1 MATTRLI
8 PLHIGKGKSIQS
20 ALGRTIDYVEN
31 PNKTSEGELI
41 SSYQCDPLIAEKE
54 FLFSKSQY
62 ASVTGRNQWDKDV
75 IAYHLR
81 QSFKPDEIDPQTAN
95 KIGYDLAMSLTKGKH
110 AFIVCTHV
118 DKRHIHSHIVFNS
131 TSLECD
137 RKFRNFW
144 GSSFAIR
151 KISDRLCLE
160 NGLSI
165 IENPKPAKGSYAT
178 WLGEKPPTF
187 SDKLRLA
194 IDEVLAIKPKSFDV
208 FLQLMR
214 AKGFEYKVG
223 KHIAFKGAGQ
233 KKYIRLRS
241 LGESYSED
249 YIKAVIDRKVT
260 PSSLSKESKK
270 SQKKVNLLVDIQA
283 KLNEGKGKG
292 YEQWATI
299 FNLKQMAKT
308 LNYLQENNLLSYDV
322 LDKKAEAISAE
333 FGDLLAQIKTTE
345 NRLAEVKE
353 LKTHIINYM
362 KTKDAYAEYK
372 KSGYSKK
379 VQAKYETELILHKA
393 SKAYFN
399 KRGLE
404 KLPTIKSLQ
413 TEEQE
418 LYQAK
423 NQAYGK
429 YKKAKTEMQDIL
441 NAKMNVD
448 RILNLKQVE
457 KTHEKTQEVR

>member
-8 PLHIGKGKSIQS
+8 PLHIGKGKSVHS
-20 ALGRTIDYVEN
+20 ALGRTIDYIEN

-62 ASVTGRNQWDKDV
+62 ASITGRNQGDRDV

-118 DKRHIHSHIVFNS
+118 DKRHLHSHIVFNS
-131 TSLECD
+131 TNLECD

-187 SDKLRLA
+187 SDKLRVA
-194 IDEVLAIKPKSFDV
+194 IDEVLAINPKSFGE
-208 FLQLMR
+208 FLQLMQG
-214 AKGFEYKVG
+214 KGFEVKNG

-233 KKYIRLRS
+233 NKFIRLRS
-241 LGESYSED
+241 LGERYSENS
-249 YIKAVIDRKVT
+249 INAVIDGKAMHR
-260 PSSLSKESKK
+260 PLSNESYK
-270 SQKKVNLLVDIQA
+270 SQRKINLLVDIQA

-308 LNYLQENNLLSYDV
+308 LSYLQVNNLLSYDV
-322 LDKKAEAISAE
+322 LDKKAEEIGVE
-333 FGDLLAQIKTTE
+333 YDGLLAKIKAVE
-345 NRLAEVKE
+345 NSLAEIKE
-353 LKTHIINYM
+353 LKTHIINYL

-393 SKAYFN
+393 SRVYFD
-399 KRGLE
+399 KLGLK

-413 TEEQE
+413 AEEQE

-429 YKKAKTEMQDIL
+429 YKKTKTEMQDIL
-441 NAKMNVD
+441 NAKINVD
-448 RILNLKQVE
+448 RILNFKQVE
-457 KTHEKTQEVR
+457 KTQEKTQEAR